1 MPQEKTEIP
10 VLSSKNRSGKK
21 AMRITFDAREK
32 IVGAFMVIMVI
43 LLLTIVVMIG
53 RGKDWFKA
61 YVTYYIVFDEAY
73 NLSEGAR
80 VKLYKAD
87 IGKVKSVR
95 LEGDKVKVELA
106 ILKDYAPRIKT
117 DSVATVESPTFIGSE
132 YVSIKPGTP
141 EASPVPENG
150 TIPSQAKKSLDDVMA
165 EFEVEKTAK
174 MFVKSFQA
182 ISEIVEH
189 MRDPEGPLYVALD
202 NLAKAMAHIEAVTL
216 EIRQGKGSVGRLVY
230 SEELLQNIYERLS
243 HVNRILTNL
252 EQATSKVHDITK
264 NIEDASA
271 KTPDIVDGLRK
282 SVNMINQI
290 LANIEKGS
298 QDIPTVTKS
307 TKHGIREIRDSVEEV
322 DKVVQSAQ
330 KSFLIKG
337 NLPPEPK
344 GEDIDTGLRR

>member
-1 MPQEKTEIP
+1 
-10 VLSSKNRSGKK
+10 
-21 AMRITFDAREK
+21 MRITFDAREK

-61 YVTYYIVFDEAY
+61 YVTYYTVFDEAY
-73 NLSEGAR
+73 NLSEGAG

-141 EASPVPENG
+141 DASPVPENG

-189 MRDPEGPLYVALD
+189 MRDPEGPLYASLD
-202 NLAKAMAHIEAVTL
+202 SLAKAMAHIEAVTL

-243 HVNRILTNL
+243 HVSRILTNL
-252 EQATSKVHDITK
+252 EQATSKVDDITK

-290 LANIEKGS
+290 LTNIEKGS

-330 KSFLIKG
+330 KSFLIRS

-344 GEDIDTGLRR
+344 GVDIDTGLRR

>member
-1 MPQEKTEIP
+1 
-10 VLSSKNRSGKK
+10 
-21 AMRITFDAREK
+21 MRISFDARERT
-32 IVGAFMVIMVI
+32 VGAFMVIMLI

-73 NLSEGAR
+73 NLSESAR

-141 EASPVPENG
+141 DASPVPENG

-174 MFVKSFQA
+174 MFVKSLQA
-182 ISEIVEH
+182 ISEIVEY
-189 MRDPEGPLYVALD
+189 MRDPERPLYASLD
-202 NLAKAMAHIEAVTL
+202 SLAQAMANIEAMSL
-216 EIRQGKGSVGRLVY
+216 EMRKGRGSVGKLVY
-230 SEELLQNIYERLS
+230 SEELIQEIYERIS
-243 HVNRILTNL
+243 HVNRIL
-252 EQATSKVHDITK
+252 A
-264 NIEDASA
+264 NIEDATQKAPEIMDSL
-271 KTPDIVDGLRK
+271 KK
-282 SVNMINQI
+282 STEMINQI
-290 LANIEKGS
+290 LVNIEKGS
-298 QDIPTVTKS
+298 QDVPVVTKS
-307 TKHGIREIRDSVEEV
+307 TKHGIREIRDGVEEI

-344 GEDIDTGLRR
+344 GEDIDAGLRR